1 MKKKTTEQT
10 SVFLIQ
16 FKSGNTL
23 YPWRVLKT
31 LKQAERAI
39 ANRTN
44 STSVCTIREIEY
56 GVRKG
61 EK

>member
-44 STSVCTIREIEY
+44 PTSGCTIREIEY
-56 GVRKG
+56 RVRKE